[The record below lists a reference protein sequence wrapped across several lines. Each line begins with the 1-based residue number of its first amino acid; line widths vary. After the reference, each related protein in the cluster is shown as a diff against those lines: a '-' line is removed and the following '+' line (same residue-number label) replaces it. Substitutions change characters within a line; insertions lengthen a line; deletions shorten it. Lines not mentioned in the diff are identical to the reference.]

1 MRMLLGW
8 GSAGLAYHIG
18 RRYTGDASVIPE
30 NALDAMITFNP
41 NAVWLYL
48 SFFILMP
55 YAYMTCN
62 LKRLLPL
69 QMAMQFAACVSGLIF
84 VLYPTTLVYPN
95 IMGENPSVSLLKAL
109 LWVDSSKN
117 CLPSL
122 HASLTLIS
130 VWALWQPQRIWHNA
144 FCVIW
149 GILITYSIIQLRR
162 HLSLDVGAGLIMGL
176 LAIAWLNLPDVKAK
190 INPEN

>member
-18 RRYTGDASVIPE
+18 RRYTGDALVIPE

-41 NAVWLYL
+41 HAVWLYL

-55 YAYMTCN
+55 YAYMSCS

-69 QMAMQFAACVSGLIF
+69 QMSMQFAACVSGLIF
-84 VLYPTTLVYPN
+84 VLCPTTLVYPN
-95 IMGENPSVSLLKAL
+95 IMGESPSISLLKAL

-130 VWALWQPQRIWHNA
+130 VWALWQPQRSWHNA

-149 GILITYSIIQLRR
+149 GILIAYSIIQLRR
-162 HLSLDVGAGLIMGL
+162 HLSLDVGAGLMVGL
-176 LAIAWLNLPDVKAK
+176 LAIAWLNLPQLKAK
-190 INPEN
+190 IKPEN